1 MRTLLLT
8 AMLVSSLF
16 WTTGCVVVVKEEK
29 KYPPPPDVVCVP
41 TDAAV
46 EEIDAVGKL
55 TFESDKLQ
63 GYRRIAAR
71 HNLDETVQAY
81 LVEVI
86 FDKLSFESSKEAAL
100 MTLIKNPCFSLTA
113 RQAILN
119 NLERLSF
126 ESTKARIL
134 RAIDERT
141 GGIS

>member
-1 MRTLLLT
+1 MRTLLLAT
-8 AMLVSSLF
+8 MLISTLVWS
-16 WTTGCVVVVKEEK
+16 TGCFVVVREEK
-29 KYPPPPDVVCVP
+29 GYPTAPDVVCVP

-55 TFESDKLQ
+55 SFESGRLE
-63 GYRRIAAR
+63 GYQRIAAR
-71 HNLDETVQAY
+71 RRLNDSVQAY
-81 LVEVI
+81 LVDAI

-126 ESTKARIL
+126 ESTKTRIL
-134 RAIDERT
+134 RAIDKRT
-141 GGIS
+141 GSVS